1 MPFFPC
7 HRAQSMAMPGST
19 SSKAPPERPL
29 SSFLRENAAAIAN
42 RWVDRLR
49 DQSASSA
56 LPTSELK
63 NSMREFVEEVAGALE
78 QDESSE
84 VLLPA
89 ARARQ
94 HGEQRFRLGYNIDGL
109 IREYGTLREVLFEFM
124 EANGIPV
131 SPQDALD
138 LSGILIEG
146 IASAAAQYSL
156 ERDAQTRTQA
166 AEHVGFLAHELRNPL
181 QTAQL
186 RVEMMKR
193 RGAGPT
199 PGDVQALERAL
210 RLLRE
215 RIDNE
220 LFDVQLHAFPE
231 PIFKKLLLRHVLDAV
246 AEDVAPQGEGK
257 DVEILVDAD
266 PTLEISADER
276 LLDSALSN
284 LVRNAVKFSAPGATV
299 RLHAKQSEDRV
310 VIEVED
316 QCGGLPEGA
325 VEKMFSP
332 FVQLGQD
339 RSGFGLGLAISKRA
353 AEVHGGGLRVH
364 DLPGRGCVFVLDLP
378 LDPSVHLQELEK
390 QPSE

>member
-1 MPFFPC
+1 MLPNGMIRPK
-7 HRAQSMAMPGST
+7 ST
-19 SSKAPPERPL
+19 SSEGRPAAAPL
-29 SSFLRENAAAIAN
+29 SRFLRQSSAAIAD
-42 RWVDRLR
+42 RWVEKLR
-49 DQSASSA
+49 HQSASSA
-56 LPTSELK
+56 LPTSDLR
-63 NSMREFVEEVAGALE
+63 NSMREFVEEVSAALE
-78 QDESSE
+78 QEE
-84 VLLPA
+84 GAEALRPA

-109 IREYGTLREVLFEFM
+109 IREYGVLREVLFEFI
-124 EANGIPV
+124 EGEGIAF
-131 SPQDALD
+131 SSADALN

-156 ERDAQTRTQA
+156 ERDAKTRAEA

-181 QTAQL
+181 QSAQL
-186 RVEMMKR
+186 RLDMAER
-193 RGAGPT
+193 RATGPA
-199 PGDVQALERAL
+199 PDDLQVLRRAL

-220 LFDVQLHAFPE
+220 LFDVQLRAFPE
-231 PIFKKLLLRHVLDAV
+231 PVFKPLVLRKVLDLV
-246 AEDVAPQGEGK
+246 AEDVAPQGAGK

-266 PTLEISADER
+266 PALEIVADER

-284 LVRNAVKFSAPGATV
+284 LVRNAVKFSTPGAIV
-299 RLHAKQSEDRV
+299 RLQAKHSIDRV
-310 VIEVED
+310 LIEVED

-353 AEVHGGGLRVH
+353 AELHGGGLRVH
-364 DLPGRGCVFVLDLP
+364 DVPGKGCVFVLDLP
-378 LDPSVHLQELEK
+378 LDPSLHLQELASAPAEK
-390 QPSE
+390 S

>member
-1 MPFFPC
+1 LN
-7 HRAQSMAMPGST
+7 
-19 SSKAPPERPL
+19 L
-29 SSFLRENAAAIAN
+29 SR
-42 RWVDRLR
+42 
-49 DQSASSA
+49 
-56 LPTSELK
+56 
-63 NSMREFVEEVAGALE
+63 
-78 QDESSE
+78 
-84 VLLPA
+84 
-89 ARARQ
+89 
-94 HGEQRFRLGYNIDGL
+94 
-109 IREYGTLREVLFEFM
+109 
-124 EANGIPV
+124 
-131 SPQDALD
+131 
-138 LSGILIEG
+138 ILIEG

-156 ERDAQTRTQA
+156 ERDSQTKIQA

-186 RVEMMKR
+186 RLEMMKR
-193 RGAGPT
+193 RPAGPT
-199 PGDVQALERAL
+199 PGDVGALERAL

-220 LFDVQLHAFPE
+220 LFDVQLHAFPA
-231 PIFKKLLLRHVLDAV
+231 PRFKKLGVRQVLDTL

-266 PTLEISADER
+266 PGLEMSADER

-284 LVRNAVKFSAPGATV
+284 LVRNAVKFSKPGAVV
-299 RLHAKQSEDRV
+299 RLRAKESEHRV

-353 AEVHGGGLRVH
+353 AEVHGGALRVH
-364 DLPGRGCVFVLDLP
+364 NLPGRGCVFVLDLP
-378 LDPSVHLQELEK
+378 LDPSGHLKELEV
-390 QPSE
+390 QPSEKA

>member
-1 MPFFPC
+1 MTVPSPT
-7 HRAQSMAMPGST
+7 SGEEST
-19 SSKAPPERPL
+19 GVALPQL
-29 SSFLRENAAAIAN
+29 LRENAGEIAD
-42 RWVDRLR
+42 RWVDKLR

-63 NSMREFVEEVAGALE
+63 NSMREFIEEVAGALE
-78 QDESSE
+78 EDQGSE
-84 VLLPA
+84 ALRPA

-109 IREYGTLREVLFEFM
+109 IREYGTLREVLVEFV
-124 EANGIPV
+124 EAQRVPL
-131 SPQDALD
+131 SPADGLA

-146 IASAAAQYSL
+146 IASAAAQYSMK
-156 ERDAQTRTQA
+156 RDAQARTQA
-166 AEHVGFLAHELRNPL
+166 AQHVGFLAHELRNPL
-181 QTAQL
+181 HTAQL
-186 RVEMMKR
+186 RVEILER
-193 RGAGPT
+193 RGGVPT
-199 PGDVQALERAL
+199 PGDMQALKRAL

-220 LFDVQLHAFPE
+220 LFDSRLHAFPE
-231 PIFKKLLLRHVLDAV
+231 PVFKTLILRPVLDSI
-246 AEDVAPQGEGK
+246 AEDVAPQGAGK
-257 DVEILVDAD
+257 DVEILVEAE
-266 PTLEISADER
+266 PTLQIVADER

-299 RLHAKQSEDRV
+299 HLRAKQSAERV
-310 VIEVED
+310 VLEVED

-353 AEVHGGGLRVH
+353 AELHRGDLRVH
-364 DLPGRGCVFVLDLP
+364 DVPGHGCVFVLDLP
-378 LDPSVHLQELEK
+378 VEPSLLESAEDSPTKDDP
-390 QPSE
+390 

>member
-1 MPFFPC
+1 MTFPK
-7 HRAQSMAMPGST
+7 PTST
-19 SSKAPPERPL
+19 EEQPVGVPLSRLLREKAP
-29 SSFLRENAAAIAN
+29 AIVN
-42 RWVDRLR
+42 GWVDKLR
-49 DQSASSA
+49 HQSASSA
-56 LPTSELK
+56 LPTSDLK
-63 NSMREFVEEVAGALE
+63 NSMREFVEEIAGALE
-78 QDESSE
+78 EE
-84 VLLPA
+84 EGAEAPRPA

-109 IREYGTLREVLFEFM
+109 IREYGALREVLFEFM
-124 EANGIPV
+124 EANGVPLGTA
-131 SPQDALD
+131 DALN
-138 LSGILIEG
+138 LSRILIEG

-156 ERDAQTRTQA
+156 ERDAKARRDA
-166 AEHVGFLAHELRNPL
+166 AAHVGFLAHELRNPL
-181 QTAQL
+181 QSAQL

-193 RGAGPT
+193 RSTGPT
-199 PGDVQALERAL
+199 PGDVQAFERAL

-215 RIDNE
+215 RVDNE

-231 PIFKKLLLRHVLDAV
+231 PVFKKVVLRRVLDAL
-246 AEDVAPQGEGK
+246 ADDVAPQGAGK

-266 PTLEISADER
+266 PELEIVADER

-299 RLHAKQSEDRV
+299 RLRTKHSVDRV

-353 AEVHGGGLRVH
+353 AELHGGGLRVH
-364 DLPGRGCVFVLDLP
+364 DVPGKGCVFVLDLP
-378 LDPSVHLQELEK
+378 LDPAAHLQELEK
-390 QPSE
+390 QPSA

>member
-1 MPFFPC
+1 MIIPT
-7 HRAQSMAMPGST
+7 ST
-19 SSKAPPERPL
+19 SSEVPPRGSL
-29 SSFLRENAAAIAN
+29 SSFLREHAAAIAD
-42 RWVDRLR
+42 RWVDKLR
-49 DQSASSA
+49 HQSASSA

-63 NSMREFVEEVAGALE
+63 NSMRDFVEEVAGALE
-78 QDESSE
+78 QDEGTAA
-84 VLLPA
+84 LMPA

-109 IREYGTLREVLFEFM
+109 IREYGALREVLFEFM

-131 SPQDALD
+131 SPADALN
-138 LSGILIEG
+138 LSRILIEG

-156 ERDAQTRTQA
+156 ERDAQTMTHA
-166 AEHVGFLAHELRNPL
+166 AAHVGFLAHELRNPL

-193 RGAGPT
+193 RSAGPT

-220 LFDVQLHAFPE
+220 LFDVQLHSFPE
-231 PIFKKLLLRHVLDAV
+231 PVFKQLALRQVLDAL

-266 PTLEISADER
+266 PTLEISADAR

-299 RLHAKQSEDRV
+299 RLRAKQSADRV

-353 AEVHGGGLRVH
+353 AELHGGGLRVH
-364 DLPGRGCVFVLDLP
+364 DVPGQGCVFVLDLP

-390 QPSE
+390 QPSEQV

>member
-1 MPFFPC
+1 MTVPSP
-7 HRAQSMAMPGST
+7 T
-19 SSKAPPERPL
+19 SGEESIGVPL
-29 SSFLRENAAAIAN
+29 PQFLRDNAAEIAD

-56 LPTSELK
+56 LPTAELR

-78 QDESSE
+78 QDQGAEAIR
-84 VLLPA
+84 PA

-109 IREYGTLREVLFEFM
+109 IREYGTLREVLVEFV
-124 EANGIPV
+124 EAHRVPLNP
-131 SPQDALD
+131 SEALA

-146 IASAAAQYSL
+146 IASAAAQYSVK
-156 ERDAQTRTQA
+156 RDGQARTQA
-166 AEHVGFLAHELRNPL
+166 AQHVGFLAHELRNPL
-181 QTAQL
+181 HTAQL
-186 RVEMMKR
+186 RVEMMER
-193 RGAGPT
+193 RGGVPT
-199 PGDVQALERAL
+199 PGEMQALKRAL
-210 RLLRE
+210 RLLRD

-220 LFDVQLHAFPE
+220 LFDSRLHAFPE
-231 PIFKKLLLRHVLDAV
+231 PVFKTLVLRQVLESV

-257 DVEILVDAD
+257 DVEVVVEAE
-266 PTLEISADER
+266 PTLQIVADER

-299 RLHAKQSEDRV
+299 RLRAKQSVERV
-310 VIEVED
+310 VLEVED

-353 AEVHGGGLRVH
+353 AELHKGDLRVH
-364 DLPGRGCVFVLDLP
+364 DVPGHGCVFVLDLP
-378 LDPSVHLQELEK
+378 LEPSLLESPEEPPTK
-390 QPSE
+390 

>member
-1 MPFFPC
+1 
-7 HRAQSMAMPGST
+7 
-19 SSKAPPERPL
+19 
-29 SSFLRENAAAIAN
+29 
-42 RWVDRLR
+42 
-49 DQSASSA
+49 
-56 LPTSELK
+56 
-63 NSMREFVEEVAGALE
+63 MREFVEEVSAALE
-78 QDESSE
+78 QEE
-84 VLLPA
+84 GAEALRPA

-109 IREYGTLREVLFEFM
+109 IREYGVLREVLFEFI
-124 EANGIPV
+124 EGEGIAF
-131 SPQDALD
+131 SSADALN

-156 ERDAQTRTQA
+156 ERDAKTRAEA

-181 QTAQL
+181 QSAQL
-186 RVEMMKR
+186 RLDMAER
-193 RGAGPT
+193 RATGPA
-199 PGDVQALERAL
+199 PDDLQVLRRAL

-220 LFDVQLHAFPE
+220 PFDVQLRAFPE
-231 PIFKKLLLRHVLDAV
+231 PVFKPLVLRKVLDLV
-246 AEDVAPQGEGK
+246 AEDVAPQGAGK

-266 PTLEISADER
+266 PALEIVADER

-284 LVRNAVKFSAPGATV
+284 LVRNAVKFSTPGAIV
-299 RLHAKQSEDRV
+299 RLQAKHSIDRV
-310 VIEVED
+310 LIEVED

-353 AEVHGGGLRVH
+353 AELHGGGLRVH
-364 DLPGRGCVFVLDLP
+364 DVPGKGCVFVLDLP
-378 LDPSVHLQELEK
+378 LDPSLHLQELASAPAEK
-390 QPSE
+390 S